1 MVFDPKRVSYDDLLK
16 VVFESHDPTQ
26 GIVRHLCHSPNAP
39 ACAAEAAK
47 RAYEPALVEK
57 GFDAITTEILP
68 APIFYF
74 AESYHQQYLAKHPHG
89 YCGLG
94 GTGGV
99 LPDRHGRQRGGLAKR
114 GRWRSV

>member
-1 MVFDPKRVSYDDLLK
+1 MFTSKLK
-16 VVFESHDPTQ
+16 SLSMQTLRSRCSGLV
-26 GIVRHLCHSPNAP
+26 
-39 ACAAEAAK
+39 ACGARRAK

-68 APIFYF
+68 APTFYF
-74 AESYHQQYLAKHPHG
+74 AETYHQQYLAKHPHR